1 MIVCWRE
8 EINLSE
14 GTSTY
19 AILFPGQLS
28 EKAGM
33 GAPFRFHPV
42 YKNLAPSFG
51 HLTGGQFERW
61 VLEAG
66 QDEISQRFTAP
77 GIMVLYDLL
86 ASEVA
91 AHEWGRPVAVAG
103 YSLGFYAAAVLS
115 KCVPVSAVLTWLE
128 KVNAC
133 NARTCPPG
141 RYAVAAS
148 TGLSEPEVT
157 AFFSEWRLGGLR
169 VANVNNPRQVV
180 FAGPAPEVGDAVD
193 RLKGRALDVRLL
205 PLDVPLHTPYMEPAC
220 LEVQSWWST
229 VPTGAPVLPLL
240 SPVDGRTVGSGAAFK
255 KEMLASLQAPTR
267 WDLAVEALARFKPD
281 RVLDL
286 SPDGSLGRMARWTN
300 RDLAVVPV
308 SALWDRSGP

>member
-8 EINLSE
+8 EINLPE
-14 GTSTY
+14 GTATY

-33 GAPFRFHPV
+33 GAPFRFHPI
-42 YKNLAPSFG
+42 YKGLASSFG
-51 HLTGGQFERW
+51 QLTGGRFERW

-66 QDEISQRFTAP
+66 QEEISERFTAP
-77 GIMVLYDLL
+77 GIVVLFDLL
-86 ASEVA
+86 ASEA
-91 AHEWGRPVAVAG
+91 AVYEWGPPVAVAG

-128 KVNAC
+128 KVNAS
-133 NARTCPPG
+133 NARSCPAG
-141 RYAVAAS
+141 RYALAAS
-148 TGLSEPEVT
+148 TGLSEHEVT
-157 AFFSEWRLGGLR
+157 ALFSEWQLGGLR
-169 VANVNNPRQVV
+169 VANVNNPRQLV
-180 FAGPAPEVGDAVD
+180 FAGPSAEVADAVG
-193 RLKGRALDVRLL
+193 RLAGRVLDVRIL
-205 PLDVPLHTPYMEPAC
+205 PLDVPLHTSYMEPAC

-255 KEMLASLQAPTR
+255 KEMLASLQTPTR
-267 WDLAVEALARFKPD
+267 WDLVIEALAKFKPD

-300 RDLAVVPV
+300 RDLSVVPV
-308 SALWDRSGP
+308 SALWDRSCP